1 MREIVANKITIN
13 EAQLKKILV
22 KLKEETSVGY
32 GCFTFDNTFGLHFS
46 GKLKLDEGLVKTY
59 PIDVVEKYT
68 RNYLG
73 LTGDKEGLL
82 RRVKNAQGGE
92 SLQFF
97 IFEYFKDY
105 DAFISR
111 IEKVMALC
119 GYSLSFETT
128 EDDGRYRY
136 RLLQYEPKFEN
147 VIDVK
152 KWKTIAHITP
162 ERHLKKILEN
172 GFSPRWNNNLFKYP
186 PRVYFF
192 KGDIS
197 SDKVIGMARSMDNAN
212 GGKNEQYVFLMVD
225 TSKIPENVRFFADT
239 TYESGIFTYENI
251 PANVIDSVYYVPK
264 NV

>member
-1 MREIVANKITIN
+1 MAKKITIN
-13 EAQLKKILV
+13 EAQLKKILGN
-22 KLKEETSVGY
+22 LKEETSVGY
-32 GCFTFDNTFGLHFS
+32 GSFTFDNAFGLHFS

-59 PIDVVEKYT
+59 PIDIVEKYT

-82 RRVKNAQGGE
+82 KRVKNAQGGE

-97 IFEYFKDY
+97 VFEHFKDH
-105 DAFISR
+105 DAFIRR
-111 IEKVMALC
+111 IEKAMALC
-119 GYSLSFETT
+119 GYSLTYETT

-136 RLLQYEPKFEN
+136 MLLQYEPKFEN

-162 ERHLKKILEN
+162 ERHLEKILKN

-192 KGDIS
+192 DGDTDPNNI
-197 SDKVIGMARSMDNAN
+197 IGMARSMDNAN
-212 GGKNEQYVFLMVD
+212 GGKNEQYVLLTID
-225 TSKIPENVRFFADT
+225 TSKIPEKIRFYGDT
-239 TYESGIFTYENI
+239 TYNNGIFTYENI
-251 PANVIDSVYYVPK
+251 PPNVIIGVYYVPK